1 MNELRW
7 YFDFIS
13 PFSYLHW
20 QKLRAL
26 EDLPAPVVP
35 VPIVFGAVL
44 AAHAHKGPAEIP
56 GKREFTYRHVL
67 WQAAQEG
74 VVLRFPPAHP
84 FNPLAALRL
93 CVAAGSRPE
102 AVTAIFDWIWRDGRA
117 GDDVAAL
124 APVAQALGVEPD
136 AIAGATVKD
145 ALRANTQ
152 AALAAG
158 VFGVPTLDVGGEL
171 FWGNDAHEFAL
182 AALRQPGL
190 LDTPEMQRV
199 RELPVGVR
207 RG

>member
-1 MNELRW
+1 MNALRW

-13 PFSYLHW
+13 PFAYLHW

-26 EDLPAPVVP
+26 EGTLDIEPVP
-35 VPIVFGAVL
+35 VVFGAVL

-67 WQAAQEG
+67 WQAQRQG
-74 VVLRFPPAHP
+74 VTLRFPPAHP

-102 AVTAIFDWIWRDGRA
+102 AVTAIFDWIWGQGRP
-117 GDDVAAL
+117 GDDAQAL
-124 APVAQALGVEPD
+124 APVADALGVAAAALASPQ
-136 AIAGATVKD
+136 VKD
-145 ALRANTQ
+145 ALRANTD

-158 VFGVPTLDVGGEL
+158 VFGVPTLAVAGEL

-182 AALRQPGL
+182 AALEHPEL
-190 LDTPEMQRV
+190 LQTPEMQRV
-199 RELPVGVR
+199 SRLPQAVR
-207 RG
+207 RI

>member
-1 MNELRW
+1 MLRW
-7 YFDFIS
+7 YFDFVS

-20 QKLRAL
+20 RKLQAL
-26 EDLPAPVVP
+26 QGELEITP

-74 VVLRFPPAHP
+74 APLCFPPTHP

-93 CVAAGSRPE
+93 CVAAGSTPA
-102 AVTAIFDWIWRDGRA
+102 AVTAIFDWIWAQGRA
-117 GDDVAAL
+117 GDDMAAL
-124 APVAQALGVEPD
+124 APVAHVLGVPAQALEAPE
-136 AIAGATVKD
+136 VKQ
-145 ALRANTQ
+145 ALRDNTQ

-158 VFGVPTLDVGGEL
+158 VFGVPTLDVGGQL

-182 AALRQPGL
+182 AALRHPEL
-190 LDTPEMQRV
+190 LDTPEMRRV
-199 RELPVGVR
+199 GQLPVGVR
-207 RG
+207 RA